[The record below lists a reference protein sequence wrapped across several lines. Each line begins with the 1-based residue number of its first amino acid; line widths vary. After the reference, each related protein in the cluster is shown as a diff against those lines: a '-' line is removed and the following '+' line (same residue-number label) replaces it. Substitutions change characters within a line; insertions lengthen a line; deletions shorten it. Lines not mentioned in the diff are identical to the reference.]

1 MFKIRWAR
9 NWFEDTFP
17 LNGHLK
23 ILKGNDLK
31 KRCLCELKAPPS
43 FNIIILMVVSSEV
56 LVL

>member
-17 LNGHLK
+17 LNGHLE

-31 KRCLCELKAPPS
+31 KKKM
-43 FNIIILMVVSSEV
+43 FV
-56 LVL
+56 

>member
-31 KRCLCELKAPPS
+31 KKDVC
-43 FNIIILMVVSSEV
+43 VS
-56 LVL
+56 